1 MSSDQLDYKAVFIF
15 LPSTTK
21 VIMQSALYAIIAILR
36 WFKVENYHEHV
47 KMTKMRTASGK
58 EKRGAIEVGIA
69 ISDVVLIL
77 FR

>member
-1 MSSDQLDYKAVFIF
+1 
-15 LPSTTK
+15 
-21 VIMQSALYAIIAILR
+21 MQSVLYAIIAILR
-36 WFKVENYHEHV
+36 WFKVENYHEHI

-69 ISDVVLIL
+69 ISDVALIL

>member
-1 MSSDQLDYKAVFIF
+1 MSSDQMEYKAVFIF

-21 VIMQSALYAIIAILR
+21 VIMQSVLYAIIAILR
-36 WFKVENYHEHV
+36 WFKVENYHEYI

-58 EKRGAIEVGIA
+58 EKRGAIEVGI
-69 ISDVVLIL
+69 SDLSLNL

>member
-1 MSSDQLDYKAVFIF
+1 MTSDQMEYKAVFIF

-21 VIMQSALYAIIAILR
+21 VTTQSVLYAIIAILR
-36 WFKVENYHEHV
+36 WFKVENYHEHI

-58 EKRGAIEVGIA
+58 EKRGAIEVGI
-69 ISDVVLIL
+69 SDVALHL